1 MFRPPLKITIGLAV
15 FASAG
20 IISGALAPSAS
31 ALIFTTARSVLPEK
45 QDINQSFRISFDGKI
60 EGKTIIINTSSGD
73 VSKSSAQGFE
83 INEKTL
89 AAINS
94 EIFPSPLFNGSLPN
108 QYRQPKTGFDS
119 ARSSQIAQTHPST
132 TDYVNKV
139 ALSNFGISY
148 QHIKSQGNLTNLK
161 NTRTII
167 IPQISEKKA
176 IPEPCNVSAMLL
188 MALAILHYHRKRQ
201 IPLHKS

>member
-1 MFRPPLKITIGLAV
+1 MFRLPLKITIGLAV

-31 ALIFTTARSVLPEK
+31 AFIFTTARSVLPEK

-60 EGKTIIINTSSGD
+60 EGKTIIINPSIGD
-73 VSKSSAQGFE
+73 VSRSSAQGFDV
-83 INEKTL
+83 NEKAL
-89 AAINS
+89 AAFNS
-94 EIFPSPLFNGSLPN
+94 EIFPSPIFNGSLPN

-148 QHIKSQGNLTNLK
+148 QSTKSKESSNLK
-161 NTRTII
+161 NTGKII

-176 IPEPCNVSAMLL
+176 IPESCNVSAILL
-188 MALAILHYHRKRQ
+188 MAAILHYHRKRQ
-201 IPLHKS
+201 STLNKS